1 MFCIIVEHEE
11 LKQKKEQALIALR
24 IPVLFCK
31 IVFHLEYFE
40 IFHYIFICNE
50 DDAMFRFHGFA
61 DYKTHVCPQLARMAT
76 KRLHFILQVMITGDL
91 NGSKPAKISKVLTPQ
106 IVALTEFSWL

>member
-24 IPVLFCK
+24 IAVLFCK

-40 IFHYIFICNE
+40 YFIIYSFVMKMMLCL
-50 DDAMFRFHGFA
+50 GFM
-61 DYKTHVCPQLARMAT
+61 DLPTIKRMCV
-76 KRLHFILQVMITGDL
+76 H
-91 NGSKPAKISKVLTPQ
+91 S
-106 IVALTEFSWL
+106 

>member
-11 LKQKKEQALIALR
+11 QKQNKKKQSSPSGLLYCA
-24 IPVLFCK
+24 VKSF
-31 IVFHLEYFE
+31 FYLEYFE

-76 KRLHFILQVMITGDL
+76 KRLHFILQVMITWDL
-91 NGSKPAKISKVLTPQ
+91 NVSKPAKIWKVLTP
-106 IVALTEFSWL
+106 

>member
-11 LKQKKEQALIALR
+11 QKQNKKKHSSPSGLLYCAVKSFFIWNILICF
-24 IPVLFCK
+24 I
-31 IVFHLEYFE
+31 
-40 IFHYIFICNE
+40 ICNE

-76 KRLHFILQVMITGDL
+76 KRLHFILQVMITWDL
-91 NGSKPAKISKVLTPQ
+91 NVSKPAKISKVLTP
-106 IVALTEFSWL
+106 

>member
-1 MFCIIVEHEE
+1 MFCIIVEPEE
-11 LKQKKEQALIALR
+11 LKQKKEQALVAHRIA
-24 IPVLFCK
+24 VLCCK
-31 IVFHLEYFE
+31 VVSHLEYFE
-40 IFHYIFICNE
+40 IFHDISMCNE

-61 DYKTHVCPQLARMAT
+61 NYKTHVCPQLARMAT